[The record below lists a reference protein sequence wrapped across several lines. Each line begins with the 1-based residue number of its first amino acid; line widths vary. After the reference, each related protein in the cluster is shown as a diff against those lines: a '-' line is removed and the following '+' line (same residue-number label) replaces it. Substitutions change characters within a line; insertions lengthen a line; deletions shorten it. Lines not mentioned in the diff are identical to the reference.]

1 MWKQREPKT
10 YNRKLN
16 QLTNSL
22 HMDIGFS
29 TLKYPYFNM
38 VYEDFYVKLNKKQ
51 KSKLY
56 LEIVLVKLLPF
67 L

>member
-1 MWKQREPKT
+1 
-10 YNRKLN
+10 
-16 QLTNSL
+16 
-22 HMDIGFS
+22 MDIGFS